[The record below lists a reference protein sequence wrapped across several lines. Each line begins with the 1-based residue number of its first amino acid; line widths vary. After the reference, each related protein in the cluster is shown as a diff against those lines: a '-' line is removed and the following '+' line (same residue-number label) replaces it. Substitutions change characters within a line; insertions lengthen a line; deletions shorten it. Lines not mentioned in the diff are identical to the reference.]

1 MADLVTVT
9 AVLSNIKTAMD
20 IAKAL
25 KDADLSVE
33 RAEMK
38 FKIAEMMAALADAKI
53 EVVEIQQLL
62 AEKDRALSELE
73 DAFQSK
79 ASLVKQR
86 DAYYE
91 TDGEGQAIG
100 EPLCAHCWQV
110 NHKKFN
116 LHYEAKDRFVKS
128 CLACGKKYEA
138 RMVSTIHPGDVA
150 A

>member
-1 MADLVTVT
+1 MADLATIT
-9 AVLSNIKTAMD
+9 AVLGNIKTAMD

-38 FKIAEMMAALADAKI
+38 FKLAEMMAALADAKM

-62 AEKDRALSELE
+62 AEKDKSLAELE

-79 ASLVKQR
+79 GALVKHR
-86 DAYYE
+86 DVYYE
-91 TDGEGQAIG
+91 ADETGNAVG

-110 NHKKFN
+110 KHKKYN
-116 LHYEAKDRFVKS
+116 LQYEAKDRFVK
-128 CLACGKKYEA
+128 CCIACGKKYEA
-138 RMVSTIHPGDVA
+138 RMAPVVQANDA
-150 A
+150 DA